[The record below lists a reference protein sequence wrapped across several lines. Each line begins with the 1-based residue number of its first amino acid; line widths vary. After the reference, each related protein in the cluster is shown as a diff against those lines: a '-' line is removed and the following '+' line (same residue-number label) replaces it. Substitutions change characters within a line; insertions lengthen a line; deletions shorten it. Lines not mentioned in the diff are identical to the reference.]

1 MTTRE
6 EKNKEIQKK
15 LENEEKSKQRSKIIK
30 KIVSVI
36 IIIFFAFLIFILYTH
51 YAATSGLIVKE
62 KRIVEPSLPTSF
74 NGFKI
79 IHFSD
84 LQYGSTVYGDELNSL
99 VKKINERSPSIIVFT
114 GDLIDKNYNIS
125 HKEIEKIIKAL
136 SNLNA
141 DIGKYAVTG
150 DEDNDNF
157 TTILKQ
163 AGFTILDNN
172 YDLIYN
178 RSNNPILITGLS
190 SSSKNRDIDKAFAY
204 FNDPTSNKEIYSIV
218 IMHEADSI
226 DEVIS
231 KYKVNLA
238 LAGGNL
244 NGQIR
249 LPGIGGLLT
258 RENASK
264 YLNEYYKISNTN
276 LYISSGVG
284 TDNNQIRMFNRPS
297 INFFRLATNN

>member
-15 LENEEKSKQRSKIIK
+15 LENEEKSKQRRKIIK

-125 HKEIEKIIKAL
+125 HKEIEKIIKAG
-136 SNLNA
+136 SVKELNIIVKA
-141 DIGKYAVTG
+141 DV
-150 DEDNDNF
+150 
-157 TTILKQ
+157 
-163 AGFTILDNN
+163 
-172 YDLIYN
+172 
-178 RSNNPILITGLS
+178 
-190 SSSKNRDIDKAFAY
+190 
-204 FNDPTSNKEIYSIV
+204 
-218 IMHEADSI
+218 H
-226 DEVIS
+226 
-231 KYKVNLA
+231 
-238 LAGGNL
+238 
-244 NGQIR
+244 
-249 LPGIGGLLT
+249 
-258 RENASK
+258 
-264 YLNEYYKISNTN
+264 
-276 LYISSGVG
+276 
-284 TDNNQIRMFNRPS
+284 
-297 INFFRLATNN
+297 

>member
-1 MTTRE
+1 M
-6 EKNKEIQKK
+6 
-15 LENEEKSKQRSKIIK
+15 
-30 KIVSVI
+30 
-36 IIIFFAFLIFILYTH
+36 
-51 YAATSGLIVKE
+51 
-62 KRIVEPSLPTSF
+62 
-74 NGFKI
+74 
-79 IHFSD
+79 
-84 LQYGSTVYGDELNSL
+84 
-99 VKKINERSPSIIVFT
+99 
-114 GDLIDKNYNIS
+114 
-125 HKEIEKIIKAL
+125 
-136 SNLNA
+136 
-141 DIGKYAVTG
+141 
-150 DEDNDNF
+150 
-157 TTILKQ
+157 
-163 AGFTILDNN
+163 
-172 YDLIYN
+172 
-178 RSNNPILITGLS
+178 ITGLS
-190 SSSKNRDIDKAFAY
+190 SSSKNRDIDKAFEY

-249 LPGIGGLLT
+249 FPCIGGLLT

-284 TDNNQIRMFNRPS
+284 TDNSQIRMFNRPS